1 MPIADLEAKA
11 RAGDV
16 RAQVQWAM
24 KVDAQGGHYEALE
37 WLARAAATHDPQALS
52 VLGAKLLFAEN
63 APYRPRDGL
72 GMLVEAAGGGDA
84 SAAATLSVL
93 AAGGFHTPQSW
104 NTALHYLERAA
115 ELGWAPAREQLDL
128 LSFGAGGGVDLDG
141 WLSPPPA
148 RPLCESPRIFTVEAL
163 APSAVCDWI
172 VGQSA
177 GRLVRAEVDD
187 PRTGL
192 PVMGQ
197 TRTNRVAS
205 FGLADTSVLHL
216 LIQHRIGAAAGA
228 PLAMMEAFA
237 VLNYRPGEEASGHFD
252 FLDPAVPAYA
262 QEIARVGQRIATAL
276 LYLNDDYSGGTTDFP
291 ELGLEHRGTKGDAL
305 IFFSVDQAGAPD
317 RRTLHAGRPPMAGE
331 KWVLSQFIRNRA
343 MAPAG
348 GQ

>member
-1 MPIADLEAKA
+1 MSTADLEAKA

-24 KVDAQGGHYEALE
+24 QVDAQGGHYEALE
-37 WLARAAATHDPQALS
+37 WLARAAGTHDPQALS
-52 VLGAKLLFAEN
+52 ILGAKLLFAEN

-72 GMLVEAAGGGDA
+72 GMLVEASTGGDD
-84 SAAATLSVL
+84 SAAATLSIL
-93 AAGGFHTPQSW
+93 AAGGFHMPQSW
-104 NTALHYLERAA
+104 SVALQYLERAA
-115 ELGWAPAREQLDL
+115 ELGCVPARQQLDL
-128 LSFGAGGGVDLDG
+128 LRLGAGDRVDVDT
-141 WLSPPPA
+141 WLRPPPV
-148 RPLCESPRIFTVEAL
+148 RLLCESPRIIAIEAM
-163 APSAVCDWI
+163 APPAVCDWI
-172 VGQSA
+172 VTRCE

-205 FGLADTSVLHL
+205 FGVADTSVLHL
-216 LIQHRIGAAAGA
+216 LIQNRIGAAIGA

-237 VLNYRPGEEASGHFD
+237 VLNYRPGEEASEHFD
-252 FLDPAVPAYA
+252 YLDPAVPAYA
-262 QEIARVGQRIATAL
+262 QEIARVGQRVATAL
-276 LYLNDDYSGGTTDFP
+276 LYLNDDYSGGETDFP
-291 ELGLEHRGTKGDAL
+291 ELGFQHRGAKGDTL
-305 IFFSVDQAGAPD
+305 IFLSVDQAGAPD
-317 RRTLHAGRPPMAGE
+317 PRTLHAGRPPLAGE

>member
-24 KVDAQGGHYEALE
+24 QIDAQGGHYEALE
-37 WLARAAATHDPQALS
+37 WLARAAGTHDPQALS
-52 VLGAKLLFAEN
+52 VLGAKLLFADN
-63 APYRPRDGL
+63 APFRPRDGL
-72 GMLVEAAGGGDA
+72 GMMVEACAAGDA

-93 AAGGFHTPQSW
+93 AAGGFHMPQSW
-104 NTALHYLERAA
+104 STALRYLERAA
-115 ELGWAPAREQLDL
+115 ELGWAAAREQLDL
-128 LSFGAGGGVDLDG
+128 LSVGSGGRIDADA
-141 WLSPPPA
+141 WLRPPPA
-148 RPLCESPRIFTVEAL
+148 RLLCESPRMLAIKGL
-163 APSAVCDWI
+163 APPEVCDWI
-172 VGQSA
+172 IGRCE

-197 TRTNRVAS
+197 TRTNRVAN
-205 FGLADTSVLHL
+205 FGLADTTVLHL
-216 LIQHRIGAAAGA
+216 LIQHRIAAAVGA

-237 VLNYRPGEEASGHFD
+237 VLNYRPGEEASDHFD

-262 QEIARVGQRIATAL
+262 QEIGRVGQRVATAL
-276 LYLNDDYSGGTTDFP
+276 LYLNDDYSGGETHFP
-291 ELGLEHRGTKGDAL
+291 ELGLEHRGARGDAL
-305 IFFSVDQAGAPD
+305 IFFSVDQTGAPD
-317 RRTLHAGRPPMAGE
+317 RRTLHAGRPPIAGE

-343 MAPAG
+343 MTPAG